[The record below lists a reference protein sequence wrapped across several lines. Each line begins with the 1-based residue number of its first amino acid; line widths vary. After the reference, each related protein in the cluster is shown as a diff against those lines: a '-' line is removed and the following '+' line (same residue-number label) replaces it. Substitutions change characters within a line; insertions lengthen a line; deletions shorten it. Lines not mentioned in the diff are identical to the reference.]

1 MPLVPSVP
9 VWRHYDQAG
18 LDRQYNSRGTV
29 ADVSIYL
36 QVYAEQTRQTKL
48 ARACAENLQ
57 YGPGADDKLDIYP
70 VAMPASP
77 GPGSPVMVFLHGGD
91 WRTLSKDEG
100 GFAAQAF
107 VAAGVMYVALDF
119 SIAPATT
126 LPAMGEQV
134 RRALHWLYLNVAAHG
149 GDPDRLHIAGH
160 SSGANL
166 VGQLLM
172 TDWASVFN
180 APADLIKSA
189 VLISGLGDLEPVRL
203 SFRNQQLKLT
213 PADVNQ
219 ASLLR
224 RKPGTHCP
232 LLVLVGARETD
243 DYRLQSRELADFWRA
258 QGNRA
263 ELFELDDR
271 HHFDALLEWA
281 DPTSAVFAVHIEL
294 IKGETSPS
302 NIGEQLPPAA
312 L

>member
-1 MPLVPSVP
+1 MLFVPSVP
-9 VWRHYDQAG
+9 VWRHYDQIE

-29 ADVSIYL
+29 ADVSVYL
-36 QVYAEQTRQTKL
+36 QGYAEQTRQAKL
-48 ARACAENLQ
+48 ALACNENLQ

-77 GPGSPVMVFLHGGD
+77 GSPVMAFLHGGD
-91 WRTLSKDEG
+91 WRTLSKEEG
-100 GFAAQAF
+100 GFAAQTF
-107 VAAGVMYVALDF
+107 VAAGVLYVALDF
-119 SIAPATT
+119 SLVPATT

-172 TDWASVFN
+172 TDWGTAFN

-213 PADVNQ
+213 PADVDQ

-224 RKPGTHCP
+224 RKPGTRCP
-232 LLVLVGARETD
+232 MLVVVGARETE

-263 ELFELDDR
+263 ELFELEDR

-281 DPTSAVFAVHIEL
+281 DPTSAVFAAHIGL
-294 IKGETSPS
+294 IKGDDGSS
-302 NIGEQLPPAA
+302 NPGGPLPPAA